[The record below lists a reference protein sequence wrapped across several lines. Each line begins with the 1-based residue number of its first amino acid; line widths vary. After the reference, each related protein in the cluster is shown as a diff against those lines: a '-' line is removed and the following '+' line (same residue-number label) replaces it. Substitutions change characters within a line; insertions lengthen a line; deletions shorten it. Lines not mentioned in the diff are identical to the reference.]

1 MPVKR
6 VAMLHLKTFGGLSV
20 AVDGSPV
27 TGAAV
32 QRKTLALLALLA
44 TTKQG
49 VSRDKLIAYLW
60 PESDA
65 AHGRNLLKQACYAL
79 RRDLHAPDLLL
90 GATELRLN
98 PAVIS
103 SDVRLFDE
111 ALERGDQ
118 AAAVALYG
126 GPFLDGFFLSETE
139 EFERWVESERTRL
152 AKRVFR
158 ALEALARE
166 ASAAGRSQAGADHWR
181 QLARID
187 PFSAGATIGLMRA
200 LDDAGERVEALQLG
214 EAYQARVRKELGAE
228 PAAEVIALTQQLR
241 NQTPVTTP
249 RASVVR
255 GQSGSPPSST
265 PSRVRRATIAAVVM
279 GVIVLGVVTVA
290 IAAARSHA
298 TVPILAVGAIRDY
311 TGSDAA
317 GVAPTV
323 AEMLATNLARL
334 PRLHV
339 LSTARI
345 YELLG
350 PARARGQ
357 ESTAMERVAREARA
371 TQLVQGMLYRR
382 PGGALRLELQRVDL
396 QSGVVLQQYGVQG
409 PDAFAVTDSAT
420 AALAASFGVSADTIR
435 VADVTTRSLA
445 AYRMYVAGLRAYY
458 REEDP
463 RGAVRLFEAALTEDS
478 AFAMAAYYA
487 GTINPILSGPK
498 SHLAQAVRLA
508 AHASDRERLLIRGAW
523 AGETSDPAVLAIAET
538 LAIRYPAEPDGH
550 YLLGVARMGRGDF
563 LGSVAAFRVVAAMDS
578 LGLRGVT
585 VRCRGCEAMA
595 NIVTA
600 YGMADSLVAA
610 ERAAR
615 ELLVLQPRSS
625 GAWLA
630 LAVTLEHAGRFD
642 EARAA
647 YDSVLRLSPGAPDEI
662 LLRVPLAVRRGDFAE
677 AEGLVGPRQR
687 YPTPGRQWGAW
698 WWGSTSLRYQGRL
711 REALAFAPQMRA
723 MQHNAEPL
731 TPGPPYDASLIEAE
745 VLLEMGRA
753 REAAALF
760 DSLAAFYIGDYHA
773 DSLPSRY
780 ARHLC
785 WTLTHRATALAAAGD
800 TVLLQRL
807 ADSLEILG
815 QQSSYGRDR
824 LLHHHIRGLLL
835 LARGRAA
842 EAATEFR
849 QAVFSL
855 TYGYTRTNLELARA
869 LLALGRPRDAVAVL
883 QPAFRG
889 PLDASNLYVTHTEL
903 HEMLA
908 RAFDAAGERDSAMTH
923 YRWVVAA
930 WRNADPEFRPRRE
943 LAQRRLSA
951 LDARLAISHATP

>member
-1 MPVKR
+1 
-6 VAMLHLKTFGGLSV
+6 MLHLKTFGGLSV

-126 GPFLDGFFLSETE
+126 GPFLDGFFLSEAE

-249 RASVVR
+249 RATVVR
-255 GQSGSPPSST
+255 GQSGSPPSPT
-265 PSRVRRATIAAVVM
+265 PPRVRRAMLAAVVM
-279 GVIVLGVVTVA
+279 SVIILGGVTGA

-311 TGSDAA
+311 TGSDTA

-487 GTINPILSGPK
+487 GTINPILAGPK
-498 SHLAQAVRLA
+498 SPLAQAVRLG

-630 LAVTLEHAGRFD
+630 LAATLEHPGRFD
-642 EARAA
+642 EAPAA
-647 YDSVLRLSPGAPDEI
+647 YRPGLPPSPRAPDQ
-662 LLRVPLAVRRGDFAE
+662 LPLPGPLAVRGRD
-677 AEGLVGPRQR
+677 L
-687 YPTPGRQWGAW
+687 PG
-698 WWGSTSLRYQGRL
+698 
-711 REALAFAPQMRA
+711 
-723 MQHNAEPL
+723 
-731 TPGPPYDASLIEAE
+731 AS
-745 VLLEMGRA
+745 
-753 REAAALF
+753 
-760 DSLAAFYIGDYHA
+760 
-773 DSLPSRY
+773 SRY
-780 ARHLC
+780 ARPLC

-835 LARGRAA
+835 LARGRPA
-842 EAATEFR
+842 EAAAEFR

-869 LLALGRPRDAVAVL
+869 LLALGRPRDAIAVL

-908 RAFDAAGERDSAMTH
+908 RAFDAAGERDSATTH

-930 WRNADPEFRPRRE
+930 WRNADAEFQPRRE
-943 LAQRRLSA
+943 LAQRRLA
-951 LDARLAISHATP
+951 QLDPRLAVSRSTP